1 MKKDEI
7 ESTLEKLKDLIGIDL
22 KLTKEVDGMAQV
34 KGTVSIKA
42 LSMFLEE
49 TEVSGSRERFYRA
62 VISGMYGEDEVR
74 TKAAALSLNTSDK
87 RAVVLV
93 ETKSADLAAELIRQL
108 FPCEE
113 GNDVFA
119 IDRDNVILIRALGA
133 KKSNIHDDVSRI
145 VSAVNTEL
153 MENVR
158 AAYGDTVNDIS
169 LLKDSY
175 EEARTAMEVAGM
187 FYEGMYVIPYNSL
200 GLGRLIYAIPAE
212 LCERFLKDSFGGKK
226 KAAFNEEELKMINS
240 FFERDLNISETA
252 RALFLHRNTLVY
264 HLEKLKKKTGLDIR
278 HFDDA
283 LTLKLILMMS
293 AYLEWVEN
301 RKD

>member
-7 ESTLEKLKDLIGIDL
+7 ESTLEKLKDLTGIDL
-22 KLTKEVDGMAQV
+22 KLTKEVDGTAQV
-34 KGTVSIKA
+34 KGTVSVKA

-49 TEVSGSRERFYRA
+49 TEGSGSRERFYRA

-283 LTLKLILMMS
+283 LTS
-293 AYLEWVEN
+293 EVPYTYP
-301 RKD
+301 

>member
-7 ESTLEKLKDLIGIDL
+7 ESTLEKLKDLTGIDL
-22 KLTKEVDGMAQV
+22 KYTKEVDGMAQV
-34 KGTVSIKA
+34 RGTVSVKA

-62 VISGMYGEDEVR
+62 LISGMYGEDEVR

>member
-7 ESTLEKLKDLIGIDL
+7 ESTLEKLKDLTGIDL

-34 KGTVSIKA
+34 KGTVSVKA

-49 TEVSGSRERFYRA
+49 TEGSGSRERFYRA

>member
-34 KGTVSIKA
+34 KGTVSVKA

>member
-7 ESTLEKLKDLIGIDL
+7 ESTLEKLKDLTGIDL

-34 KGTVSIKA
+34 KGTVSVKA

-49 TEVSGSRERFYRA
+49 TEGSGSRERFYRS

>member
-1 MKKDEI
+1 MRKDEI
-7 ESTLEKLKDLIGIDL
+7 ESTLEKLKDLTGIDL

-34 KGTVSIKA
+34 KGTVSVKA

>member
-1 MKKDEI
+1 
-7 ESTLEKLKDLIGIDL
+7 
-22 KLTKEVDGMAQV
+22 
-34 KGTVSIKA
+34 
-42 LSMFLEE
+42 MFLEE

-62 VISGMYGEDEVR
+62 IISGMYGEDEVR

>member
-7 ESTLEKLKDLIGIDL
+7 ESTLEKLKDLTGIDL
-22 KLTKEVDGMAQV
+22 KLTKEVNGTAQV
-34 KGTVSIKA
+34 KGTVSVEA

-49 TEVSGSRERFYRA
+49 TEVSGNRERFYRA

-93 ETKSADLAAELIRQL
+93 ETKAADLAAELIRQL

-119 IDRDNVILIRALGA
+119 IDRDNVILIRALSA

-200 GLGRLIYAIPAE
+200 GLGRLIYAIPVE
-212 LCERFLKDSFGGKK
+212 LCERFLKDTFGGKK
-226 KAAFNEEELKMINS
+226 RAAFNEEELKMINS

-293 AYLEWVEN
+293 AYLEWEEN

>member
-1 MKKDEI
+1 MRKDEI
-7 ESTLEKLKDLIGIDL
+7 ESTLEKLKDLTGIDL
-22 KLTKEVDGMAQV
+22 KLTKEVDGTAQV
-34 KGTVSIKA
+34 KGTVSVKA

-212 LCERFLKDSFGGKK
+212 LCERFLKDSFRGKK